1 MYLNNIDV
9 SNGFVI
15 HTRPFRLNSSQI
27 FEIMWRLVGGIPYP
41 LKNISQLG

>member
-27 FEIMWRLVGGIPYP
+27 
-41 LKNISQLG
+41 LKLCETGWWYTLPSEKY